1 MAKKATTLFIRDT
14 AINLMVMRPGMV
26 ENWASFPL
34 EPGLVCN
41 GLIVDEVQVANM
53 VKELFRLEG
62 ISTRNVIVGLTGYN
76 SLYRLITLPELP
88 EAILPEAVRREAER
102 VIPVPFDEVYL
113 SYQLLPASPGE
124 KRVFLTAFPRNVAD
138 ALLRTLRRAGVKP
151 SIMDL
156 APLALCRTVDEPRA
170 IIINAR
176 LDHLQIM
183 IIADRLPQVIRRL
196 SLSSEA
202 ESLSSALSFSE
213 KLPVITEELSRTVA
227 FYNSSHLENP
237 LDSTVPVFV
246 CGEPAEAPESW
257 QSLVG
262 EAGYSVSVL
271 PSPMKYPQ
279 GFSPNEAMVNIG
291 LALKKLRPEKRG
303 ANFSLVNFNALPEAY
318 LPKGMALT
326 NVLVPV
332 GIIVGIGLVTFM
344 VFLVQNSM
352 AHIEDLRSHLAV
364 TESDIGQQ
372 HREIAI
378 VQEQI
383 EQVEAQVKLVTAQ
396 IGLVEA
402 TAGVFGATLTS
413 LEEGRE
419 GVDGDLSQIVTLA
432 TGKVNLTGV
441 SHAGDTVTVHGIAP
455 DEAEIFSYARD
466 LRNRGRFQAV
476 FISSITQK
484 GEEAMPFSFSFHLT
498 D

>member
-1 MAKKATTLFIRDT
+1 MAKKVTTLFIRDT
-14 AINLMVMRPGMV
+14 AINLLVMKSGLV
-26 ENWASFPL
+26 EKWARLPL

-41 GLIVDEVQVANM
+41 GLIVDEAQVAAR

-62 ISTRNVIVGLTGYN
+62 ISTRNVIVGLTGLN
-76 SLYRLITLPELP
+76 SVYRVLTLPELP
-88 EAILPEAVRREAER
+88 DAILPEAVRREAER

-113 SYQLLPASPGE
+113 SYQPLPASAGE
-124 KRVFLTAFPRNVAD
+124 RRIFLTAFPRNVAD

-151 SIMDL
+151 YIMDL

-176 LDHLQIM
+176 LDHLGIM
-183 IIADRLPQVIRRL
+183 VIADRIPQVIRRL
-196 SLSSEA
+196 SLPSEA
-202 ESLSSALSFSE
+202 ESLSLSE

-227 FYNSSHLENP
+227 FYNSSHQENP

-246 CGEPAEAPESW
+246 CGEPAEAPETW

-262 EAGYSVSVL
+262 ESGYSVSVL
-271 PSPMKYPQ
+271 PSPVEYPE
-279 GFSPNEAMVNIG
+279 GFSPNEFMVNIG
-291 LALKKLRPEKRG
+291 LALKKLLPEKKG

-332 GIIVGIGLVTFM
+332 GITVGIGLVTFM
-344 VFLVQNSM
+344 VFLVQNTM
-352 AHIEDLRSHLAV
+352 ADIEVLRSRLAV
-364 TESDIGQQ
+364 TESDIG
-372 HREIAI
+372 RINTETTV

-419 GVDGDLSQIVTLA
+419 EVDGDLSQIVTLA

-441 SHAGDTVTVHGIAP
+441 SHAGDTVTVRGIAP

-484 GEEAMPFSFSFHLT
+484 GGEVMPFSFTFHLEN
-498 D
+498 